1 MTAQPA
7 VGVRMQAFPMP
18 MAAACGTAAPT
29 MQAATAA
36 GKRQLPTVQLAGGIP
51 PGVAVQGGVQYM
63 PAIVPMEQ
71 WAQMQNSGAIPLHQ
85 MSAAQLSNGGMGPMG
100 MNLLSMANVRQ
111 FPGQMTGVAQMA
123 GGMAPMAM
131 MGQMAQMNGSMA
143 QQPSSSFS
151 GGGSRPARGR
161 SPRANRRS
169 SPEPQNSGGGGT
181 QSESWRNNFSQ
192 ADQPSLSKNNSK
204 EPWRPTFAQDPEK
217 RQSMERR
224 HSVERRQSAERRHSA
239 ERRQSAERRHS
250 AERRFDGPNGMRRS
264 KSFGPTAD
272 RSIQFNQGIQMS
284 ERWQQPLPM
293 GNTANVYLV
302 ADSTQLAQAAHRLS
316 YLGQETV
323 SAVNCEGVNLKT
335 AAGRLCLIEVVF
347 KDGAGLQC
355 YLFDVIQL
363 GEQVNALSPF
373 FTNPQAS
380 KIMIDATTN
389 ATVLAHKFGI
399 NLAGAVDAQWAYES
413 LNRKAMLSPIEVL
426 DWINVATPQLRD
438 DYYKFERSP
447 EYWGHRPFDRGAL
460 LFAVQS
466 ICMLHAGCSSLWK
479 RLSMAFGQATYQM
492 VVQTSQQR
500 VDMAAAAG
508 WACRQAGVWTEQ
520 TANNSYFAK
529 QEKDEELD
537 DWLARRFQ
545 RPGPAE
551 PVKPAGAAL
560 RASSQEAVLPP
571 NAMREGDSPRTA
583 AWRARMAQINPLPLR
598 SSSKSRQRSRSPS
611 LERWLARRGNA
622 KSGEEDHEP
631 ARPSRRASSV
641 PSSRDSQ
648 IKLPD
653 LPDFSMSLKVPT
665 AFTTNEVDGRA
676 WAEIVEEEQALEA
689 RLVDEELFEDLK
701 QEERKRISQAELSS
715 KLR

>member
-1 MTAQPA
+1 MATFGMTAQPA
-7 VGVRMQAFPMP
+7 VGVRMQAFPMS

-29 MQAATAA
+29 MQAATAP

-51 PGVAVQGGVQYM
+51 PGVQYM

-71 WAQMQNSGAIPLHQ
+71 WAQMQNSGAVPIGQ
-85 MSAAQLSNGGMGPMG
+85 MSAAQLSNGGYGGMGL
-100 MNLLSMANVRQ
+100 NLLSLAGVRQ
-111 FPGQMTGVAQMA
+111 FPGQMAGVAPMA
-123 GGMAPMAM
+123 SGGMAPMAM
-131 MGQMAQMNGSMA
+131 MGQMTQMNGSMA
-143 QQPSSSFS
+143 QQPSSGFS

-161 SPRANRRS
+161 SPRANHRS
-169 SPEPQNSGGGGT
+169 SPEAKTSGGGGGA
-181 QSESWRNNFSQ
+181 QSESWRNFSQ

-204 EPWRPTFAQDPEK
+204 EPWRPTFDKDPEK

-250 AERRFDGPNGMRRS
+250 AERRFDGPGGMRRS

-272 RSIQFNQGIQMS
+272 RMQFNQGVQMS
-284 ERWQQPLPM
+284 ERWQQPLSM
-293 GNTANVYLV
+293 GNTANVYLI

-389 ATVLAHKFGI
+389 ATVFAHKFGI
-399 NLAGAVDAQWAYES
+399 NLAGAIDAQWAYEA

-426 DWINVATPQLRD
+426 DWINVSTPQLKD
-438 DYYKFERSP
+438 DYYRFERFP

-460 LFAVQS
+460 QFAVQS
-466 ICMLHAGCSSLWK
+466 ICMLHAGSSSLWK
-479 RLSMAFGQATYQM
+479 RLSMAYGQATYQM
-492 VVQTSQQR
+492 VVQTSQHR

-520 TANNSYFAK
+520 TNNPYFAK
-529 QEKDEELD
+529 QDKDEELD

-551 PVKPAGAAL
+551 PVKPAGTAL
-560 RASSQEAVLPP
+560 RASSQEPVLPP
-571 NAMREGDSPRTA
+571 NALREGDSPRTA
-583 AWRARMAQINPLPLR
+583 AWRARMAQINPMPLR

-622 KSGEEDHEP
+622 KGGEEDLQLT
-631 ARPSRRASSV
+631 RPSRRASSV
-641 PSSRDSQ
+641 PSSRDAQ